1 MTETPEIKDIK
12 NLYIDNFGKFEHSL
26 NGGASSPIHKIRKEA
41 ISKFSKL
48 EFPTTR
54 NEEWKYTSIA
64 PLLRQAFVPSED
76 KHIIKKEQVQ
86 KYLFDEM
93 EHSLLVFVNGIFT
106 EELSELKDLPE
117 GVIAGS
123 IDAAIEHHPDIV
135 NKHFSRYADYNEQIF
150 TALSTAFTKDGAFIY
165 IPPGK
170 IIEEPFHILYLSSSP
185 GKNILIQPRNLFV
198 AGQNSQATIIEHYAS
213 IDNDVY
219 FTNTVT
225 EIFADENAVL
235 DHIKLQDESRNAFHI
250 ARMEVDQERS
260 SNFSSNMISFGA
272 EISRN
277 DLNTRFNDTGGE
289 CMLNGL
295 FMIGGAQL
303 FDVHTMIDHAKPN
316 CNSHEHYK
324 GILDE
329 TSRGVFNGKVMVRP
343 DAQKT
348 NAFQENNNII
358 LSDNAL
364 VNTKPQLEIFA
375 DDVKC
380 SHGATIGQIED
391 EALFYLKSRGIG
403 DKKARGM
410 LIHAFA
416 SEVVGS
422 IKVETIRN
430 YLEEI
435 LTNKFNP
442 EQ

>member
-1 MTETPEIKDIK
+1 MTETLEIKDIK
-12 NLYIDNFGKFEHSL
+12 NLYIDNFGKFENSL

-41 ISKFSKL
+41 ISNFSKL

-64 PLLRQAFVPSED
+64 PLLRHAFVPAENKYSI
-76 KHIIKKEQVQ
+76 KHEQVK
-86 KYLFDEM
+86 KYLFDEL
-93 EHSLLVFVNGIFT
+93 EHSLLVFVNGIFS

-123 IDAAIEHHPDIV
+123 IDAAIENHYDIV
-135 NKHFSRYADYNEQIF
+135 IKHFSRYADYKEQIF
-150 TALSTAFTKDGAFIY
+150 TALSTAYTRDGAFIY
-165 IPPGK
+165 IPQGK

-185 GKNILIQPRNLFV
+185 GENILIQPRNLFV
-198 AGQNSQATIIEHYAS
+198 AGKNSQATIIEHYAS
-213 IDNDVY
+213 IDDDVY

-225 EIFADENAVL
+225 EIFTDENAVL
-235 DHIKLQDESRNAFHI
+235 DHVKLQDESRYAFHI
-250 ARMEVDQERS
+250 ARMEVDQERN

-272 EISRN
+272 ELSRN
-277 DLNTRFNDTGGE
+277 DLNTRFNDSGGE

-295 FMIGGAQL
+295 FMIGGTQL

-329 TSRGVFNGKVMVRP
+329 KSRGVFNGKVMVRP

-380 SHGATIGQIED
+380 SHGATIGQLED

-416 SEVVGS
+416 SEVVSS

-442 EQ
+442 E

>member
-1 MTETPEIKDIK
+1 MTETLEIKDIK
-12 NLYIDNFGKFEHSL
+12 NWYIEHFGKFENSL
-26 NGGASSPIHKIRKEA
+26 NGGASNPIHKIRKDA
-41 ISKFSKL
+41 ISNFSKL

-64 PLLRQAFVPSED
+64 PLLKHAFIPAKNDSAVS
-76 KHIIKKEQVQ
+76 KKQVQ
-86 KYLFDEM
+86 KFLFDRL
-93 EHSLLVFVNGIFT
+93 EHSLLVFVNGFFS
-106 EELSELKDLPE
+106 EELSDLKDLPT

-123 IDAAIEHHPDIV
+123 IAAAIENHSVIV
-135 NKHFSRYADYNEQIF
+135 EKHFSKYADYKDQIF
-150 TALSTAFTKDGAFIY
+150 TALSTAYTNDGAFIY
-165 IPPGK
+165 IPDGK
-170 IIEEPFHILYLSSSP
+170 IIEEPIHILYVNTSQNEKILS
-185 GKNILIQPRNLFV
+185 QPRNLFV
-198 AGQNSQATIIEHYAS
+198 AGKNSQATIIEHYTS
-213 IDNDVY
+213 VDDGIY

-250 ARMEVDQERS
+250 ARMEVDQERN
-260 SNFSSNMISFGA
+260 SNFSSNMISFGGD
-272 EISRN
+272 ISRN
-277 DLNTRFNDTGGE
+277 DFTTRFNNTGGE
-289 CMLNGL
+289 CLLNGL
-295 FMIGGAQL
+295 FMIDGNQL
-303 FDVHTMIDHAKPN
+303 FDVHTMIDHAKPY

-324 GILDE
+324 GILDGK
-329 TSRGVFNGKVMVRP
+329 SRGVFNGKVMVRP

-348 NAFQENNNII
+348 NAFQENNNVI

-391 EALFYLKSRGIG
+391 EALFYLKARGIG
-403 DKKARGM
+403 DKTARGM

-416 SEVVGS
+416 SDVVNS
-422 IKVETIRN
+422 IKVEAIKT

>member
-1 MTETPEIKDIK
+1 MAETLEIKEIKDW
-12 NLYIDNFGKFEHSL
+12 YIENFGKFENSL
-26 NGGASSPIHKIRKEA
+26 NGGASSPIHNIRKDA
-41 ISKFSKL
+41 ILNFSRL

-64 PLLRQAFVPSED
+64 PLLRYNFIPAKNKPALNEEHV
-76 KHIIKKEQVQ
+76 H
-86 KYLFDEM
+86 KYLFDDL
-93 EHSLLVFVNGIFT
+93 EHSLLVFVNGFFS
-106 EELSELKDLPE
+106 EELSDLRDLPK

-123 IDAAIEHHPDIV
+123 ISEAIENHSGIV
-135 NKHFSRYADYNEQIF
+135 EKHFSKYADYKDHIF
-150 TALSTAFTKDGAFIY
+150 TALSTAYTKDGAFIY
-165 IPPGK
+165 IPDGK
-170 IIEEPFHILYLSSSP
+170 IIREPVHILFISSSADE
-185 GKNILIQPRNLFV
+185 KILIQPRNLFV
-198 AGQNSQATIIEHYAS
+198 AGKNSQATIIEHYVS
-213 IDNDVY
+213 IDEGIH

-225 EIFADENAVL
+225 EIFAGENAVL
-235 DHIKLQDESRNAFHI
+235 DHIKIQDESRKAFHI
-250 ARMEVDQERS
+250 ARMEVDQERN

-272 EISRN
+272 DLSRN
-277 DLNTRFNDTGGE
+277 DFNTRFNDTGGE
-289 CMLNGL
+289 SMLNGL
-295 FMIGGAQL
+295 FMIDGNQL
-303 FDVHTMIDHAKPN
+303 FDVHTMIDHAKPY

-324 GILDE
+324 GILDGK
-329 TSRGVFNGKVMVRP
+329 SRGVFNGKVMVRP

-358 LSDNAL
+358 LSESAL

-403 DKKARGM
+403 DKTARGM

-416 SEVVGS
+416 SDVVNS
-422 IKVETIRN
+422 IKVESIRN

-442 EQ
+442 GQ

>member
-1 MTETPEIKDIK
+1 MAETLEIKDIK
-12 NLYIDNFGKFEHSL
+12 NWYLDNFGKFENSL
-26 NGGASSPIHKIRKEA
+26 NGGASSEIHKIRRDA
-41 ISKFSKL
+41 ISNFSKL

-64 PLLRQAFVPSED
+64 PLL
-76 KHIIKKEQVQ
+76 KHTFIPAENKHVINKGQVQ
-86 KYLFDEM
+86 KYLFDKL
-93 EHSLLVFVNGIFT
+93 EHSLLVFVNGFFS
-106 EELSELKDLPE
+106 EELSELKELPE

-123 IDAAIEHHPDIV
+123 IADAIKNHSELV
-135 NKHFSRYADYNEQIF
+135 RKHFSRYADYKEQIF
-150 TALSTAFTKDGAFIY
+150 TALSTAYTKDGAFIY
-165 IPPGK
+165 IPDGK
-170 IIEEPFHILYLSSSP
+170 IIENPVHILYLSYSLDE
-185 GKNILIQPRNLFV
+185 KILCQPRNLFI
-198 AGQNSQATIIEHYAS
+198 AGKNSQATIIEHYAS
-213 IDNDVY
+213 VDDSVY

-225 EIFADENAVL
+225 EIFVDENSVL
-235 DHIKLQDESRNAFHI
+235 DHIKLQDESRSAFHI
-250 ARMEVDQERS
+250 ARMEVDQERN

-272 EISRN
+272 ELSRN

-295 FMIGGAQL
+295 FMIDGSQL
-303 FDVHTMIDHAKPN
+303 FDVHTMIDHAKPY

-324 GILDE
+324 GILDGK
-329 TSRGVFNGKVMVRP
+329 SRGVFNGKVMVRP

-358 LSDNAL
+358 LSDSAL

-380 SHGATIGQIED
+380 SHGATIGQLEN

-403 DKKARGM
+403 DKAAHGM

-416 SEVVGS
+416 SDVVKS
-422 IKVETIRN
+422 IKVESIRN

-442 EQ
+442 EL

>member
-1 MTETPEIKDIK
+1 MAETLEIKDVK
-12 NLYIDNFGKFEHSL
+12 NWYIDNFDKFENSL
-26 NGGASSPIHKIRKEA
+26 NGGASTEIHKIRKDA
-41 ISKFSKL
+41 ISNFSKL

-64 PLLRQAFVPSED
+64 PLLRHTFTPAENKPL
-76 KHIIKKEQVQ
+76 INKEQVQ
-86 KYLFDEM
+86 KYLFDKL
-93 EHSLLVFVNGIFT
+93 EHSLLVFVNGFFSI
-106 EELSELKDLPE
+106 ELSELKELPE

-123 IDAAIEHHPDIV
+123 IAEAIKNHSALVE
-135 NKHFSRYADYNEQIF
+135 KHFSRYADYKEQIF
-150 TALSTAFTKDGAFIY
+150 TALSTAYTRDGAFIY
-165 IPPGK
+165 ISDGK
-170 IIEEPFHILYLSSSP
+170 LVEDPIHILYLSHPQDEKLLS
-185 GKNILIQPRNLFV
+185 QPRNLFI
-198 AGQNSQATIIEHYAS
+198 AGKNSQATIIEHYAS
-213 IDNDVY
+213 VDEGVY

-235 DHIKLQDESRNAFHI
+235 DHIKLQDESRSAFHV
-250 ARMEVDQERS
+250 ARMEVDQERN

-272 EISRN
+272 ELSRN

-295 FMIGGAQL
+295 FMIDGNQL
-303 FDVHTMIDHAKPN
+303 FDVHTMIDHAKPY

-324 GILDE
+324 GILDGK
-329 TSRGVFNGKVMVRP
+329 SRGVFNGKVMVRP

-358 LSDNAL
+358 LSDSAL

-380 SHGATIGQIED
+380 SHGATIGQLEN

-403 DKKARGM
+403 YEKARGM

-416 SEVVGS
+416 SDVVKS
-422 IKVETIRN
+422 IKVESIRN

-442 EQ
+442 EL